1 MAKVLLEMK
10 SITKTFPGV
19 KALDNV
25 NLKVEEGEIHALVG
39 ENGAGKST
47 LMNVL
52 SGIYPIGT
60 YEGDIIYN
68 GEVCRFHNI
77 KDSEKKGIVIIH
89 QELALIPYMT
99 IGENMFLGNEQG
111 KKYNIDW
118 NKTYAQADMYL
129 EMVGL
134 SDSSKTLIKD
144 IGTGKQQLVEIAKA
158 LAKHAK
164 LLILDEPTSSL
175 NETDSRAL
183 LDLMKRL
190 KQEGMTMIIISHK
203 LNEVS
208 YVADKITVI
217 RDGSTIETL
226 DAKTDDISETR
237 IIKGMVGREI
247 TDRFP
252 KRHDVPIGDVMMEVD
267 NWTVYHPEFAERKV
281 CNDVSINVRAGEVV
295 GIYGLMGA
303 GRTELAMSIF
313 GRSYGI
319 GISGDLKLRGK
330 SVVLKSPKQAIE
342 AGLAYVTEDRK
353 GNGLVLSNSI
363 LRNTT
368 LANLSGVSSGTF
380 IDQDKEIEV
389 AQEYVDKLKTK
400 TPSVDQLV
408 GNLSGGNQQK
418 VLLAKW
424 MFADPDVL
432 ILDEPTRGID
442 VGAKYEIYCIIN
454 DLAKAGKS
462 VVMISSELPEVIGM
476 SDRIYIMNQAKIVGE
491 MKASDAT
498 QENIME
504 VIVKQGSETD
514 AALVED
520 VEIKTDYKAEAEA
533 GEEVSAAEEG
543 GETAENTEEGSEV

>member
-1 MAKVLLEMK
+1 MGKTLLEMK
-10 SITKTFPGV
+10 SITKEFPGV

-52 SGIYPIGT
+52 SGIYPFGSYT
-60 YEGDIIYN
+60 GDIVYN
-68 GEVCRFHNI
+68 GEVCQFQKI
-77 KDSEKKGIVIIH
+77 KDSEEKGIVIIH
-89 QELALIPYMT
+89 QELALIPYMS

-111 KKYNIDW
+111 KKSAIDW
-118 NKTYAQADMYL
+118 DKTYAEADKYL
-129 EMVGL
+129 KMVGL
-134 SDSSKTLIKD
+134 SESSRTLIKD
-144 IGTGKQQLVEIAKA
+144 IGVGKQQLVEIAKA

-183 LDLMKRL
+183 LDLLL
-190 KQEGMTMIIISHK
+190 KFKEEGMTSIIISHK

-226 DAKTDDISETR
+226 DKAVDDISEDR
-237 IIKGMVGREI
+237 IIKGMVGREM

-252 KRHDVPIGDVMMEVD
+252 KRHDVKIGDIAMEVKD
-267 NWTVYHPEFAERKV
+267 WTVYHPQFAERKV
-281 CNDVSINVRAGEVV
+281 VDGVSMNVRKGEVV
-295 GIYGLMGA
+295 GIAGLMGA

-313 GRSYGI
+313 GKAYGTN
-319 GISGDLKLRGK
+319 ISGQLFLNGEEVHLKNIK
-330 SVVLKSPKQAIE
+330 DAIKHKI
-342 AGLAYVTEDRK
+342 AYVTEDRK
-353 GNGLVLSNSI
+353 GNGLVLTNPI
-363 LRNTT
+363 KINTT
-368 LANLSGVSSGTF
+368 LANLSSLCSKRV
-380 IDQDKEIEV
+380 IDQDKEYQV
-389 AQEYVDKLKTK
+389 AEEYRDKLKTK
-400 TPSVDQLV
+400 CPTVEQNV

-454 DLAKAGKS
+454 DLVAAGKS
-462 VVMISSELPEVIGM
+462 VIMISSELPEVLGM
-476 SDRIYIMNQAKIVGE
+476 SDRIYVMNEGKMVGE
-491 MKASDAT
+491 MA
-498 QENIME
+498 
-504 VIVKQGSETD
+504 G
-514 AALVED
+514 
-520 VEIKTDYKAEAEA
+520 AEASQE
-533 GEEVSAAEEG
+533 SIM
-543 GETAENTEEGSEV
+543 SCILKS